1 MSPVDCSV
9 VIPTRDRP
17 GALDTC
23 LEALASQSLPR
34 NTFEVIVVDDGSRSP
49 VESRLGAWRS
59 RINIA
64 HARTA
69 GAGPAAARNAG
80 IALAAGRHFAFTDDD
95 CVPEPGWLAA
105 LLTGLARQPGALVG
119 GRTFNLLA
127 GSPAPEASQLISDV
141 VQEFYNADPGHPRFF
156 TSNNLA
162 GEAGAL
168 RAVGGF
174 DESLR
179 TAEDRD
185 LCDRWLASGRPIAFA
200 PDAVVGHAHR
210 MNVAGFVRQHMGY
223 GRGAY
228 RFSRARQARRPGTT
242 TVEFGFYAGLLPR
255 VARLIRSRRHPAAV
269 GALLVIWQL
278 ANTAGFIQEWAA
290 EHAPRPQGI
299 S

>member
-1 MSPVDCSV
+1 MSPVACSV

-17 GALDTC
+17 GPLDAC

-34 NTFEVIVVDDGSRSP
+34 DQFEVIVVDDGSRAP
-49 VESRLGAWRS
+49 VEPRLLAWRS
-59 RINIA
+59 RLNIE
-64 HARTA
+64 HARTP
-69 GAGPAAARNAG
+69 GAGPSAARNAG
-80 IALAAGRHFAFTDDD
+80 IAMAAGRYIAFTDDD
-95 CVPEPGWLAA
+95 CVPDLGWLAA
-105 LLTGLARQPGALVG
+105 LMTGFPRRPGALVG

-141 VQEFYNADPGHPRFF
+141 VQDFYNADPGHPRFF

-162 GEAGAL
+162 VEAGAL
-168 RAVGGF
+168 QAVGGF

-210 MNVAGFVRQHMGY
+210 MDLAGFVRQHMSY
-223 GRGAY
+223 GRGACQ
-228 RFSRARQARRPGTT
+228 FSRARRARRPGTP
-242 TVEFGFYAGLLPR
+242 TVELAFYTGLLPR
-255 VARLIRSRRHPAAV
+255 VARLIRGRRNPAAV
-269 GALLVIWQL
+269 GALLVVWQL
-278 ANTAGFIQEWAA
+278 ANTAGFLQEWAA
-290 EHAPRPQGI
+290 GHAPRRQGI